1 MHWKKEY
8 SVGIE
13 GIDKQHRVLLDYFTL
28 IEDSV
33 ESDGSWSSVHF
44 ILVQLRDFARIHF
57 AVEETLMHMFG
68 YPGAADHIGQ
78 HQGFFAKLKE
88 IEQQSLT
95 TDVAKDTVKFLHGWL
110 LRHILGE
117 DMGYARHIANGALP
131 ILTNTPGRKAK

>member
-1 MHWKKEY
+1 MQWKDEY

-13 GIDKQHRVLLDYFTL
+13 DIDKQHRVLLDYFTL

-33 ESDGSWSSVHF
+33 GSGGNWSSLHF

-68 YPGAADHIGQ
+68 YPDTADHIGE

-88 IEQQSLT
+88 LEEQSLK
-95 TDVAKDTVKFLHGWL
+95 TDVTKGTVGFLHQWL
-110 LRHILGE
+110 LKHITGA
-117 DMGYARHIANGALP
+117 DRGYVQHIANGASP
-131 ILTNTPGRKAK
+131 ILGKTPGREVK